1 MTRILTMTNYH
12 LTQISR
18 NSKLGAIPVTTSG
31 AQTCPDAC
39 PLKNG
44 GCNME
49 VGRQAIHWR
58 KVTNGQRGYDW
69 AKLVDELNRKTYP
82 TQVWR
87 HNVSGDLAGDGV
99 TIDALKI
106 KDLIKV
112 NKGKRGFTYTHYDTI
127 KNAENR
133 ETVKA
138 ANAGGF
144 VINLSGNNLTHA
156 DALADLEIAPVVS
169 VLPSEYGIG
178 KKETVPEYKARL
190 KTLPQTTPGG
200 RRVTVCPATYL
211 GGVSCATCKLCAA
224 PNRRAIIGFP
234 AEGIRKKQADA
245 IANQ

>member
-1 MTRILTMTNYH
+1 MTNYH

-39 PLKNG
+39 PLKGG

-49 VGRQAIHWR
+49 VGRQAMHWR
-58 KVTNGQRGYDW
+58 KVTDGQRGGDW
-69 AKLVDELNRKTYP
+69 AHLVDELTRKTYP

-99 TIDALKI
+99 NIAPDKLA
-106 KDLIKV
+106 DLVKV

-127 KNAENR
+127 ENAENR
-133 ETVKA
+133 EAVKA

-144 VINLSGNNLTHA
+144 IVNLSGNNLYHA
-156 DALADLEIAPVVS
+156 DKLADLEAAPVVT
-169 VLPSEYGIG
+169 VLPTEYAIG
-178 KKETVPEYKARL
+178 ENETVPEYKARL
-190 KTLPQTTPGG
+190 STLPKTTPQG
-200 RRVTVCPATYL
+200 RPVTVCPATYL

-234 AEGIRKKQADA
+234 ADGIRKKQADA
-245 IANQ
+245 IASQ